1 MLIRYL
7 GPREEIDLPPH
18 GKHLRGQ
25 SKDYPE
31 EFGIELMA
39 TSKRQIFER
48 VIERKADKAE
58 PSSHGFSR
66 KKRGEKP

>member
-7 GPREEIDLPPH
+7 GPREEIDLPPYGRH
-18 GKHLRGQ
+18 SRGQ

-31 EFGIELMA
+31 GFAKELMA
-39 TSKRQIFER
+39 TSRRQVFEL
-48 VIERKADKAE
+48 VVEKKAE
-58 PSSHGFSR
+58 KAESSHGSR